1 MSDMDRRKFL
11 KVTAISGTAAALASC
26 GSPENH
32 IVRFIP
38 DEELVPGIAVW
49 KPSVC
54 PLCAAGC
61 GVTARVMDGDAE
73 VFRKGQPGITR
84 MGLVRKLEGDPEH
97 PLSKGRLCVR
107 GQAAVQVTYHPDRL
121 VAPQRRRGERGSG
134 EFTEISWDE
143 AIGLLVERLDAVAAD
158 PARLVFLSRPRRG
171 RRQALVAEL
180 LARMG
185 APAAVSFEVFDDA
198 VLRRAN
204 ALSFGHHQ
212 LPTLDLAHSR
222 YLLGFGADF
231 LGTWN
236 SPLAHSVAYGA
247 MRQGR
252 AAIQAKFVQV
262 EPRMSQTGASA
273 DEWLAIRP
281 GTEGALALGL
291 AHVIM
296 AADLRPGVAAGR
308 AGTLLDGWSSGLPA
322 FAPEAV
328 ERETGVPAARVE
340 RLAREFATNGPAV
353 AVIGGAPLAHTNGL
367 AQALAVNAL
376 NALVGSVG
384 AEGGVSFM
392 PQGETPAPQPRT
404 LRETIA
410 MTAPQVL
417 LVDDANP
424 VFAAPPG
431 WNVAAWLREIP
442 FIASFGSFID
452 ETSRLADLILPD
464 HSFLE
469 SWVDSAP
476 ESGALAAVATV
487 AAPAMRP
494 LYDTRAT
501 PDVLLEA
508 ARRLQSPLD
517 PPMPWQTFEEMLQA
531 PPSAAPARPAPAQAR
546 PSPASARGAVAA
558 SDQPTAWHPPRLDGS
573 AGDYPFQFLPFASQA
588 LLDGS
593 LAHLP
598 WLQELPD
605 PLTTAMWS
613 SWVEMNA
620 GAAARL
626 GIRDGDIVEVASAHG
641 SVHAPV
647 VISPGIGPDA
657 VAMPVG
663 QGHQTFTRYAS
674 GRGANPLA
682 ILAPLAEG
690 ATGQLA
696 WAATRV
702 KVTKVADPDGRL
714 ILFAGATRERPSH
727 ATGRG

>member
-1 MSDMDRRKFL
+1 MTPMDRRRFFKI
-11 KVTAISGTAAALASC
+11 TAITGTTAALASC
-26 GSPENH
+26 GNPENQ

-38 DEELVPGIAVW
+38 EEELTPGLAVW

-73 VFRKGQPGITR
+73 VFRAGQPGVTR

-97 PLSKGRLCVR
+97 PISRGRLCVR

-121 VAPQRRRGERGSG
+121 VAPQRRSGERGSG
-134 EFTEISWDE
+134 QFTEISWDE
-143 AIGLLVERLDAVAAD
+143 ALATLVERIDAAMAAA
-158 PARLVFLSRPRRG
+158 PAQLAFLSRPRRG
-171 RRQALVAEL
+171 RRHELVTEFL
-180 LARMG
+180 RRVG
-185 APAAVSFEVFDDA
+185 APAPITFEIFDDA

-204 ALSFGHHQ
+204 ELSFGRHQ
-212 LPTLDLAHSR
+212 LPTFDLARTR
-222 YLLGFGADF
+222 YLVNFGADL

-247 MRQGR
+247 MRQGHPGTR
-252 AAIQAKFVQV
+252 PKFVQV

-273 DEWLAIRP
+273 DEWLAVRP

-291 AHVIM
+291 AHVILK
-296 AADLRPGVAAGR
+296 AGLRPADAAGS
-308 AGTLLDGWSSGLPA
+308 AGALVDGWAAGLPA
-322 FAPEAV
+322 FTPEAV
-328 ERETGVPAARVE
+328 AKETGVAAARVE
-340 RLAREFATNGPAV
+340 RLAREFASYGPAV

-384 AEGGVSFM
+384 SEGGVSFM
-392 PQGETPAPQPRT
+392 PQAALPTAPTRT
-404 LRETIA
+404 LREALTA
-410 MTAPQVL
+410 AAPQVL
-417 LVDDANP
+417 LLDDANP
-424 VFAAPPG
+424 VFGAP
-431 WNVAAWLREIP
+431 AAWKVPEWLRQVP

-452 ETSRLADLILPD
+452 ETSALADLILPD

-476 ESGALAAVATV
+476 ESGAAAAVATI
-487 AAPAMRP
+487 AGPAMRP
-494 LYDTRAT
+494 LYDTRAM
-501 PDVLLEA
+501 PDVLLEV
-508 ARRLQSPLD
+508 ARRLKQPPTPPL
-517 PPMPWQTFEEMLQA
+517 PWQTFEEMLQTPAAA
-531 PPSAAPARPAPAQAR
+531 PVPAVNPSARATG
-546 PSPASARGAVAA
+546 GAVPAA
-558 SDQPTAWHPPRLDGS
+558 WRAPELDG
-573 AGDYPFQFLPFASQA
+573 GVGEYPFHLLPFASQA
-588 LLDGS
+588 LFDGS

-605 PLTTAMWS
+605 PLTTAMWC
-613 SWVEMNA
+613 SWIEINQH
-620 GAAARL
+620 AAARL
-626 GIRDGDIVEVASAHG
+626 GIADGDVVEVTSAHG
-641 SVHAPV
+641 SLRAPA

-663 QGHQTFTRYAS
+663 QGHETFTRYAS

-682 ILAPLAEG
+682 ILAPVVEP

-702 KVTKVADPDGRL
+702 KIAKAAAADGSL
-714 ILFAGATRERPSH
+714 ILFAGATRERPDHS
-727 ATGRG
+727 TGRG

>member
-1 MSDMDRRKFL
+1 MTPMDRRRFFKI
-11 KVTAISGTAAALASC
+11 TAITGTTAALASC
-26 GSPENH
+26 GNPENQ

-38 DEELVPGIAVW
+38 DEELTPGIAVW

-73 VFRKGQPGITR
+73 VFRNGQPGVTR

-121 VAPQRRRGERGSG
+121 VAPQRRNGERGSG
-134 EFTEISWDE
+134 QFTEISWDE
-143 AIGLLVERLDAVAAD
+143 ALKTLVERLDAAAAAG
-158 PARLVFLSRPRRG
+158 PSSLAFVSRPRRG
-171 RRQALVAEL
+171 RRPELVAEFL
-180 LARMG
+180 RRLG
-185 APAAVSFEVFDDA
+185 APAPISFEIFDDA

-204 ALSFGHHQ
+204 ELSFGRHQ
-212 LPTLDLAHSR
+212 LPTFDLAR
-222 YLLGFGADF
+222 TNYLLNFGADL

-252 AAIQAKFVQV
+252 GGTRPKFVQV

-273 DEWLAIRP
+273 DEWLAVRP

-296 AADLRPGVAAGR
+296 KAGLRPSDAAGG
-308 AGTLLDGWSSGLPA
+308 AGTLVEGWASGLPA
-322 FAPEAV
+322 FTPEAV
-328 ERETGVPAARVE
+328 AKETGVSVARIE
-340 RLAREFATNGPAV
+340 RLATEFASYGPAV

-376 NALVGSVG
+376 NALIGSVG

-392 PQGETPAPQPRT
+392 PQATASVAPART
-404 LRETIA
+404 LRA
-410 MTAPQVL
+410 ALAAAPPQVL
-417 LVDDANP
+417 LVDEANP
-424 VFAAPPG
+424 VFAAP
-431 WNVAAWLREIP
+431 AAWKVAEWLRQVP

-452 ETSRLADLILPD
+452 ETSALADLILPD

-476 ESGALAAVATV
+476 ESGAAAAVATV
-487 AAPAMRP
+487 AGPTMRP
-494 LYDTRAT
+494 LYDTRSM
-501 PDVLLEA
+501 PDVLLDVG
-508 ARRLQSPLD
+508 RRLKQPLSPPL
-517 PPMPWQTFEEMLQA
+517 PWETFEQMLQA
-531 PPSAAPARPAPAQAR
+531 PVASAPALAAAALPTRAAAAPA
-546 PSPASARGAVAA
+546 
-558 SDQPTAWHPPRLDGS
+558 PTAWRAPELDGS
-573 AGDYPFQFLPFASQA
+573 AGEYPFQFMPYASQA
-588 LLDGS
+588 LFDGS

-613 SWVEMNA
+613 SWVEINVK
-620 GAAARL
+620 AAETL
-626 GIRDGDIVEVASAHG
+626 GIADGDVVEVASAHG
-641 SVHAPV
+641 SLRAPV

-663 QGHQTFTRYAS
+663 QGHETFTRYAS

-682 ILAPLAEG
+682 ILAPVAEP

-702 KVTKVADPDGRL
+702 KITRISGEDGSL
-714 ILFAGATRERPSH
+714 ILFAGATRERPDH
-727 ATGRG
+727 TKGRG

>member
-1 MSDMDRRKFL
+1 MTPMDRRRFFKI
-11 KVTAISGTAAALASC
+11 TAITGTTAALASC
-26 GSPENH
+26 GNPENQ

-38 DEELVPGIAVW
+38 DEELTPGVAVW

-73 VFRKGQPGITR
+73 VFRNGQPGVTR

-97 PLSKGRLCVR
+97 PISKGRLCVR

-121 VAPQRRRGERGSG
+121 VAPQRRTGERGSG
-134 EFTEISWDE
+134 QFTEISWDE
-143 AIGLLVERLDAVAAD
+143 ALKTLVERLDAAAAAG
-158 PARLVFLSRPRRG
+158 PSSLAFLSRPRRG
-171 RRQALVAEL
+171 RRHELVAEFL
-180 LARMG
+180 RRLG
-185 APAAVSFEVFDDA
+185 APAPVSFEIFDDA

-204 ALSFGHHQ
+204 ELSFGRHQ
-212 LPTLDLAHSR
+212 LPTFDLARTR
-222 YLLGFGADF
+222 YLVNFGADL

-252 AAIQAKFVQV
+252 GGTRPKFVQV

-273 DEWLAIRP
+273 DEWLAVRP

-291 AHVIM
+291 AHVVM
-296 AADLRPGVAAGR
+296 KAGLRPADGAGR
-308 AGTLLDGWSSGLPA
+308 AGTLLDGWSAGLTA
-322 FAPEAV
+322 FTPEAV
-328 ERETGVPAARVE
+328 EKETGVSAARIE
-340 RLAREFATNGPAV
+340 RLAREFASYGPAV
-353 AVIGGAPLAHTNGL
+353 AVIGGTPLAHTNGL

-392 PQGETPAPQPRT
+392 PQATSSAAPART
-404 LRETIA
+404 LREA
-410 MTAPQVL
+410 LAAAPPQVL

-424 VFAAPPG
+424 VFAAP
-431 WNVAAWLREIP
+431 AAWKVADWLRQVP

-452 ETSRLADLILPD
+452 ETSALADLILPD

-476 ESGALAAVATV
+476 ESGAAVAVATV
-487 AAPAMRP
+487 AGPAMRP
-494 LYDTRAT
+494 LYDTRSM
-501 PDVLLEA
+501 PDVLLDA
-508 ARRLQSPLD
+508 GRRLKTPLSPA
-517 PPMPWQTFEEMLQA
+517 MPWQTFEEMLQA
-531 PPSAAPARPAPAQAR
+531 PAAGPTPAAAAPARNAE
-546 PSPASARGAVAA
+546 VAA
-558 SDQPTAWHPPRLDGS
+558 PTAWRAPQLDGS
-573 AGDYPFQFLPFASQA
+573 AGEYPFQFMPYASQA
-588 LLDGS
+588 LFDGS

-605 PLTTAMWS
+605 PLTSAMWS
-613 SWVEMNA
+613 SWVEVNVK
-620 GAAARL
+620 AAERL
-626 GIRDGDIVEVASAHG
+626 GIADGDVVEVASAHG
-641 SVHAPV
+641 SLRAPV

-663 QGHQTFTRYAS
+663 QGHDTFTRYAS

-682 ILAPLAEG
+682 ILAPVAEP

-702 KVTKVADPDGRL
+702 KITKISGADGSL
-714 ILFAGATRERPSH
+714 ILFAGATRERPDH
-727 ATGRG
+727 TKGRG